1 MSKSSISRLFLGSIA
16 AVVAGCVLGFLAVV
30 GAYGAGAFVMD
41 GPDVVGIQPT
51 AFAGVMLVLFIAS
64 LLAVVAGAVA
74 GLISWIGAL
83 LATAQLDEKLWFV
96 ILLALGVWNLGLVA
110 MILYV
115 VAGPDGAP
123 EARARQ
129 AAAPASAAR

>member
-1 MSKSSISRLFLGSIA
+1 MSKSSISRLFMGSVA
-16 AVVAGCVLGFLAVV
+16 AVIAGCVLGFLAVI
-30 GAYGAGAFVMD
+30 GAFGAGAFVMD

-64 LLAVVAGAVA
+64 LLAIVAGAVA

-83 LATAQLDEKLWFV
+83 LATAQQDQKLWFV
-96 ILLALGVWNLGLVA
+96 ILLALGVWNMGLVA

-115 VAGPDGAP
+115 VAGPDEAV
-123 EARARQ
+123 EARSRR
-129 AAAPASAAR
+129 PASASAAQ

>member
-1 MSKSSISRLFLGSIA
+1 MSKSSISRLFLGSIT
-16 AVVAGCVLGFLAVV
+16 AVIAGCVLGFLAVV

-64 LLAVVAGAVA
+64 LLAIVAGAVA

-83 LATAQLDEKLWFV
+83 LATAQLDQKLWFV
-96 ILLALGVWNLGLVA
+96 ILLALGVWNMGLVA

-115 VAGPDGAP
+115 VAGPDDAA
-123 EARARQ
+123 EERTRRAV
-129 AAAPASAAR
+129 PSSAAQ